1 MSDPDL
7 IDWDGPAAYR
17 VSFTTRRGGVSGGP
31 YASLNLGLLTEDDP
45 EHVREN
51 RRRLCSK
58 VGADPHRTAIGRQV
72 HGAHIS
78 QARPTGVLDGTP
90 HPELRDGMWSS
101 EAGQAMLVLSADCLP
116 IAVCRTGGTPALAAV
131 HAGWRGLL
139 AGILEQTISA
149 LARGPF
155 AAVVGPGIGPCCYEV
170 GSRIAAR
177 FASIYGADAIR
188 GRNVDLWTCAERALH
203 NAGCRTVERLD
214 ICTACDPDRFF
225 SHRRDAGVTGRQGM
239 IAFVR

>member
-1 MSDPDL
+1 MSDLDV

-17 VSFTTRRGGVSGGP
+17 VSFATRRGGVSSGP

-51 RRRLCSK
+51 RRRLCAEA
-58 VGADPHRTAIGRQV
+58 GADPHRTAIGRQV
-72 HGAHIS
+72 HGADIS
-78 QARPTGVLDGTP
+78 RARPTGVLDGAA

-116 IAVCRTGGTPALAAV
+116 IAVCRTGETPALAAV

-139 AGILEQTISA
+139 AGILENAISA
-149 LARGPF
+149 LAHGPF
-155 AAVVGPGIGPCCYEV
+155 AAVIGPGIGPCCYEV
-170 GSRIAAR
+170 GSRVAAR
-177 FASIYGADAIR
+177 FASAYGADAVR

-203 NAGCRTVERLD
+203 NAGCGTVDCLD
-214 ICTACDPDRFF
+214 VCTACDPDRFF